1 MNKKGA
7 IRNACTIRRT
17 VDRCHGDES
26 GWADYNLSAKNHPE
40 YQEIEARQKKLIED
54 YPMLWKVVDGDG
66 TVTLNEKEHC
76 ALKEY
81 LSNQDDMERLE
92 KNTIIIMDNPMYSLM
107 GAC

>member
-1 MNKKGA
+1 
-7 IRNACTIRRT
+7 
-17 VDRCHGDES
+17 
-26 GWADYNLSAKNHPE
+26 
-40 YQEIEARQKKLIED
+40 
-54 YPMLWKVVDGDG
+54 MLWKVVDGDG